1 MRFVIAVVLAT
12 LGLGLALPAEAQSR
26 RGTEQVYYALTAA
39 DVQTLLDGQDYE
51 QVKQTEPGVF
61 TITVSDGF
69 LMTVEQRVC
78 ETESMP
84 DGCLGLAMTA
94 SWSYSPE
101 QRPTLETLAN
111 TFNREYSIAK
121 VVLYDNGIAIERY
134 VITDGG
140 VTRAHIERELSE
152 FLAIS
157 DVLID
162 RMIEELGL

>member
-26 RGTEQVYYALTAA
+26 RGTEQVYYALTNA
-39 DVQTLLDGQDYE
+39 DVQSILDGQDYE
-51 QVKQTEPGVF
+51 LVKQTEPGNF
-61 TITVSDGF
+61 TVTVSDGF
-69 LMTVEQRVC
+69 LMTVEQQVC
-78 ETESMP
+78 ETETAP
-84 DGCLGLAMTA
+84 DGCLGLLITA
-94 SWSYSPE
+94 SWGYSPE

-121 VVLYDNGIAIERY
+121 VVLYDNGIAMERY

-152 FLAIS
+152 FLAIT
-157 DVLID
+157 DVLLE
-162 RMIEELGL
+162 RMIDELGL